1 MHTSKFD
8 PVEPDFPLY
17 NEADLVYGDCEDL
30 VQLVIDW
37 RGTAE
42 PYFKSRN
49 DREIFVSTL
58 DAVLALARAA
68 LSEAQHDTGIDAAIL
83 LHNAALKLLNNMVEL
98 YLDQGP
104 VGHEYLDLGRSLVTS
119 QEVCK

>member
-8 PVEPDFPLY
+8 PVEPSFPLY
-17 NEADLVYGDCEDL
+17 AEADLVYGSCEDL
-30 VQLVIDW
+30 VQLIGDW
-37 RGTAE
+37 RI
-42 PYFKSRN
+42 KLISRAHTKVH
-49 DREIFVSTL
+49 ISGL
-58 DAVLALARAA
+58 DAIVALAKAA
-68 LSEAQHDTGIDAAIL
+68 LSEAQHDSHIDAAIL